1 MFTICFRQKRAHLT
15 LILFFFSLAPVLSTS
30 TGLSTVPKQRWTP
43 FADLVSVPISTCQV
57 VPTINSSVSSD
68 TNGKQNQTGS
78 SLTDAVKKDMNK
90 GLLDVNVNKI
100 RRPISG
106 ATLSS
111 KDLNHLSP
119 QSM

>member
-1 MFTICFRQKRAHLT
+1 MPT
-15 LILFFFSLAPVLSTS
+15 STS
-30 TGLSTVPKQRWTP
+30 
-43 FADLVSVPISTCQV
+43 QV

-78 SLTDAVKKDMNK
+78 SLTDAVQNGLNK
-90 GLLDVNVNKI
+90 GQLGVHVNTI